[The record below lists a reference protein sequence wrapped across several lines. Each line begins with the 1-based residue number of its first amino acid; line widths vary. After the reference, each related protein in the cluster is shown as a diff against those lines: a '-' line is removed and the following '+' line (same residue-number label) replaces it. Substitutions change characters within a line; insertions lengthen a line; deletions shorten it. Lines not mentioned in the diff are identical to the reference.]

1 MRPSRS
7 KEDQRKKVL
16 SVVTIV
22 EDLYG
27 TVESTGMKIEFD
39 KELQNTAIMNVLT
52 DVYFFRPFS

>member
-1 MRPSRS
+1 M
-7 KEDQRKKVL
+7 EDQRKKVL